1 MSKGAQQLLAASPH
15 KKIGV
20 LATQFTISS
29 GLHKKAILAADA
41 QAQVYPVACPKF
53 VPLIEGER
61 FDSPE
66 LQQAIAE
73 YTEPLKKAGVE
84 AVILSCTHYPFIKE
98 QIEAD
103 LGPKVKVLDPAA
115 ATSADAIAAL
125 KEEGL
130 LRTEGKGR
138 LQVCC
143 TADLARVE
151 RLAGRML
158 PVDDCDFS
166 LIDLKE
172 N

>member
-1 MSKGAQQLLAASPH
+1 M
-15 KKIGV
+15 
-20 LATQFTISS
+20 
-29 GLHKKAILAADA
+29 
-41 QAQVYPVACPKF
+41 
-53 VPLIEGER
+53 
-61 FDSPE
+61 
-66 LQQAIAE
+66 
-73 YTEPLKKAGVE
+73 
-84 AVILSCTHYPFIKE
+84 ILSCTHYPFIKE

-103 LGPKVKVLDPAA
+103 LGPNVKVLDPAA

>member
-1 MSKGAQQLLAASPH
+1 MPSIPSL
-15 KKIGV
+15 
-20 LATQFTISS
+20 
-29 GLHKKAILAADA
+29 
-41 QAQVYPVACPKF
+41 
-53 VPLIEGER
+53 
-61 FDSPE
+61 
-66 LQQAIAE
+66 
-73 YTEPLKKAGVE
+73 LKKAGVE

-103 LGPKVKVLDPAA
+103 LGPNVKVLDPAA

>member
-1 MSKGAQQLLAASPH
+1 M
-15 KKIGV
+15 
-20 LATQFTISS
+20 
-29 GLHKKAILAADA
+29 
-41 QAQVYPVACPKF
+41 
-53 VPLIEGER
+53 IEGEQ

-115 ATSADAIAAL
+115 ATSAEAIAAL

-130 LRTEGKGR
+130 LRTEGKGH

-158 PVDDCDFS
+158 PVDDCDF
-166 LIDLKE
+166 L
-172 N
+172 

>member
-1 MSKGAQQLLAASPH
+1 M
-15 KKIGV
+15 
-20 LATQFTISS
+20 
-29 GLHKKAILAADA
+29 
-41 QAQVYPVACPKF
+41 
-53 VPLIEGER
+53 
-61 FDSPE
+61 
-66 LQQAIAE
+66 
-73 YTEPLKKAGVE
+73 
-84 AVILSCTHYPFIKE
+84 ILSCTHYPFIKE

-125 KEEGL
+125 KEDGL

-138 LQVCC
+138 LQ
-143 TADLARVE
+143 ADLARVE

-166 LIDLKE
+166 LIDLKK